1 VTVDTATG
9 TTLEV
14 HAEGAVAGARARFV
28 GWVQGE
34 LALIAASPFPSGARV
49 GVTLAVDSRP
59 SLFRIKV
66 HRCRR
71 QEDGTF
77 ALVGRPLDL
86 RRETRNALDA
96 LARVVER
103 S

>member
-1 VTVDTATG
+1 VTVDAATE

-14 HAEGAVAGARARFV
+14 HADGAVVGARARFV
-28 GWVQGE
+28 GWVEGQ
-34 LALIAASPFPSGARV
+34 LAIIAASPSPTGARV
-49 GVTLAVDSRP
+49 GVALEVDSRP
-59 SLFRIKV
+59 HGFRIKV
-66 HRCRR
+66 HHCRR

-86 RRETRNALDA
+86 RREAREALDA

-103 S
+103 R